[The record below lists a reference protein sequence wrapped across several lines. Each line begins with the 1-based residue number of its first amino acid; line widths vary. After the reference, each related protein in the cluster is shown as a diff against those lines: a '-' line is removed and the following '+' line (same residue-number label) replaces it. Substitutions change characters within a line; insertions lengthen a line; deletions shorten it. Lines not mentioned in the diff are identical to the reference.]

1 MIPSRK
7 KKKLGLLNKL
17 RRGGEALISGQTCS
31 SSPYQQTQSNKY
43 LMLLGEGHAAVTLKA
58 FIAGEQRLHSGEKED
73 CRGNYCK
80 PTENVKS
87 TLDRNLWEL

>member
-1 MIPSRK
+1 MGWEGK
-7 KKKLGLLNKL
+7 
-17 RRGGEALISGQTCS
+17 ALISGQTCS

-43 LMLLGEGHAAVTLKA
+43 LMLLGERHAAVTLKA
-58 FIAGEQRLHSGEKED
+58 FIAGEQRLHSGEKKD
-73 CRGNYCK
+73 GRGNYCK